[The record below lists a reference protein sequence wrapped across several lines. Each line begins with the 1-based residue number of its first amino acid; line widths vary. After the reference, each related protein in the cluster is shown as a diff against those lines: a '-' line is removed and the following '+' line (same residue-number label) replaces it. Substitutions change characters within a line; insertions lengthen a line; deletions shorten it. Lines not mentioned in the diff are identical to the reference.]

1 MISFKAFTQSTSTSH
16 PTVTTHFLERIMLDT
31 QAQAL
36 LQLMVERKV
45 PAVNTLPPEKAR
57 EFYLVRKAL
66 TQPDPPPGIF
76 HHRPCPAVGR
86 CQRAHP

>member
-1 MISFKAFTQSTSTSH
+1 MPVTAGRFCVLCGHDIFQGLH
-16 PTVTTHFLERIMLDT
+16 PVNRHPPPNADNPFLERIMLDT

-57 EFYLVRKAL
+57 EFSEKDFLSQAQSEL
-66 TQPDPPPGIF
+66 
-76 HHRPCPAVGR
+76 
-86 CQRAHP
+86 